1 MKKYVLEIENISKI
15 YIYTNIEKI
24 ASKLLNIE
32 NVAKTIPCD
41 VKYLK
46 DTNIINEER
55 NYIYIVDHNDNFIN
69 INKEKNTA
77 LILTPKDKFFFP
89 DLIYLAIGMFANDLQ
104 KQSLYFV
111 QSSVVKY
118 DDKHSIMLLGDPN
131 SGKTSMAYSLM
142 KEYGYSLVSNDNVL
156 IDANMTICGTKNV
169 QMRYGAIKL
178 YFPEILPF
186 VNRLPINLE
195 KDEWDTKIFIDDYL
209 KQNGYKTSDNSI
221 ITDIYNI
228 STYENGNTF
237 IRERDK
243 IDKVLMIYEH
253 ITKQIRSNRYLLVS
267 MGYPIPSF
275 ENENYMLNRYDIAKR
290 IADTTNVYDAKGTIK
305 SLTRKIGDKY
315 RR

>member
-1 MKKYVLEIENISKI
+1 
-15 YIYTNIEKI
+15 
-24 ASKLLNIE
+24 
-32 NVAKTIPCD
+32 
-41 VKYLK
+41 
-46 DTNIINEER
+46 
-55 NYIYIVDHNDNFIN
+55 
-69 INKEKNTA
+69 
-77 LILTPKDKFFFP
+77 
-89 DLIYLAIGMFANDLQ
+89 MFANDLQ

-275 ENENYMLNRYDIAKR
+275 ENENYMLNRYDIAKK